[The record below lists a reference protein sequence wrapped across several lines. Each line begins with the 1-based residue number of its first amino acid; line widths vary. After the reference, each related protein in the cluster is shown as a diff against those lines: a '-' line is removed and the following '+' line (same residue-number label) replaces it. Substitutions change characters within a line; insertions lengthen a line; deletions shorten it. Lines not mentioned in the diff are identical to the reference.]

1 MPVALPKGVA
11 WSRHRGWVGA
21 HHPAVC
27 HLRPE
32 SWVLPAMVAAS
43 VLLGAVSSDS
53 NWGVRKLSA
62 DQVRELV
69 ARQSHSLGTFYDEYV
84 DGFLGRNQL

>member
-1 MPVALPKGVA
+1 MEPT
-11 WSRHRGWVGA
+11 SRLGRC
-21 HHPAVC
+21 PPSRRLS
-27 HLRPE
+27 LRPE

-43 VLLGAVSSDS
+43 VLLGAVFSDS

-62 DQVRELV
+62 DQVRELA
-69 ARQSHSLGTFYDEYV
+69 ARQCHSLGTFYDEYV